1 MADPAVAILLFQVA
15 QSRNFIHDDLIP
27 ALSSAL
33 AARGVRN
40 ELFETTLPAIDA
52 ADAGDLS
59 AVDALAAQLAGRYA
73 VCAYVR
79 LWSEAVFARLRSL
92 LPGMVWVY
100 LGDPRVA
107 FEGTTHAFPLAQVDT
122 FVALARAVA
131 AGDEPPAEIFALP
144 PMELTRAHAGSNLV
158 RIGVGDR
165 QRPDRPAVVH
175 GSAGC
180 AYNQSVLENPHF
192 RDVPFPA
199 ERVVLKGCSFCA
211 SGGVPRRPAG
221 EVLDSVLAQL
231 DHLLDHAPETA
242 RIQLNDQNPFPYLVR
257 FIDRLGER
265 AAHPM
270 EVLIETRADWF
281 LGAMP
286 VMERALQGAE
296 RHGHRIL
303 LFLVGLES
311 LSQKELDLYNKG
323 VTVEQ
328 NERTV
333 LECRRLRRRYP
344 KSYSD
349 TPAAFGFILYNPWTE
364 LSDIV
369 LNLDAAERVGL
380 QEFRG
385 QVTRAKLRL
394 YPDTA
399 LFYKAK
405 HEGLLAER
413 FPYEAMDS
421 ARRYGY
427 EAEVPWRFQHL
438 ATDRA
443 YGVHDAMFR
452 VVGRHDEVR
461 MLREIVRFLERRP
474 DRWGDPV
481 PDLARDVVR
490 SLGSRFQQIRHTSPG
505 ADGAPSPSPARP
517 PARPSPS
524 AVIGPPP
531 ADDRAGW
538 QRVSAAARDARTPA
552 EALRALGLE
561 APDGLP
567 ADPPPLP
574 ADPLR
579 VDVPR
584 LEVVAYEHGLKP
596 ALYLT
601 LPRAEAE
608 AFAARFADHHAARVD
623 YLFTYD
629 AVTDVRGRAP
639 AAPGEGTHVDLF
651 LSRDPA
657 LVARARAIYED
668 PRGPSEHLAEMGA
681 MLGYPPC
688 CVEAFAA
695 LPDRS
700 NNTAIRYAAL
710 ARTRRLGLPFAPV
723 LNNLFAYVL
732 PSFPCSY
739 GCPRAV
745 AQAEA
750 VLDLLAR
757 AQPAAAAALR
767 EALARPVLFFDHAR
781 LVVLTEARQDADVLR
796 YGGVVGGVSP
806 TDDRAVRDGFE
817 RALGAVLSLGDGLR
831 LTDGALEVLRGPERV
846 ARLARR
852 APGLGALAAFGVVPA

>member
-1 MADPAVAILLFQVA
+1 MADPAAAILLFQVA

-27 ALSSAL
+27 ALSAAL
-33 AARGVRN
+33 TARGVRN

-52 ADAGDLS
+52 ADAADLS
-59 AVDALAAQLAGRYA
+59 AVDALIARLRDRYT

-79 LWSEAVFARLRSL
+79 LWSEAVFQHLRAQ
-92 LPGMVWVY
+92 LPGFTWIY

-107 FEGTTHAFPLAQVDT
+107 FAGTTHAFPLNQVET
-122 FVALARAVA
+122 FAAVTRAVA
-131 AGDEPPAEIFALP
+131 AGEPVTAAMFRLPA
-144 PMELTRAHAGSNLV
+144 MELTRAHARDNLV
-158 RIGVGDR
+158 RIGVGRDP
-165 QRPDRPAVVH
+165 RPDRPAVVH

-180 AYNQSVLENPHF
+180 AYGQSILDNPHF
-192 RDVPFPA
+192 RDVPFPDA
-199 ERVVLKGCSFCA
+199 RVVLRGCSFCA

-221 EVLDSVLAQL
+221 EVLASVLAQL
-231 DHLLDHAPETA
+231 DHLLDHAPGTA
-242 RIQLNDQNPFPYLVR
+242 RIQLNDQNPFPYLVP

-281 LGAMP
+281 LGSMA

-311 LSQKELDLYNKG
+311 LSQKDLDLYNKG

-344 KSYSD
+344 GSYSD

-364 LSDIV
+364 LSDIT

-380 QEFRG
+380 KEFRG
-385 QVTRAKLRL
+385 QLTRAKLRL

-399 LFYKAK
+399 LYYKAR

-427 EAEVPWRFQHL
+427 EAEVPWRFKHL

-443 YGVHDAMFR
+443 YGVHDAIFR
-452 VVGRHDEVR
+452 AVGKHEEGR
-461 MLREIVRFLERRP
+461 MLREIVRFLDRRP
-474 DRWGDPV
+474 DRWSEPV
-481 PDLARDVVR
+481 PALARDVVR
-490 SLGSRFQQIRHTSPG
+490 SLGSRFQREIRHSAPG
-505 ADGAPSPSPARP
+505 AGPPRAPSTPS
-517 PARPSPS
+517 RPSPGV
-524 AVIGPPP
+524 APPSV
-531 ADDRAGW
+531 ADREAW
-538 QRVSAAARDARTPA
+538 QRVGDAARAARTPA
-552 EALRALGLE
+552 EALRAVGLE
-561 APDGLP
+561 PPDDLPDAPP
-567 ADPPPLP
+567 AVP

-579 VDVPR
+579 GTVPR
-584 LEVVAYEHGLKP
+584 LEILAYEHGLKP

-608 AFAARFADHHAARVD
+608 AMARRFGDHPMTRVD
-623 YLFTYD
+623 YRFEHD
-629 AVTDVRGRAP
+629 AVTDVRRRSPAP
-639 AAPGEGTHVDLF
+639 PGEGTHVDLF
-651 LSRDPA
+651 IARAPDV
-657 LVARARAIYED
+657 VARARAIYED

-681 MLGYPPC
+681 ILGYPPC

-710 ARTRRLGLPFAPV
+710 ARTARLGLPFAPV

-739 GCPRAV
+739 GCARAI

-750 VLDLLAR
+750 VLALLGET
-757 AQPAAAAALR
+757 QPEAAARLR
-767 EALARPVLFFDHAR
+767 LALARPVLFVDHAR
-781 LVVLTEARQDADVLR
+781 LVVLTAARVDGDVVR
-796 YGGVVGGVSP
+796 HGGVVGGVSP
-806 TDDRAVRDGFE
+806 TDDLAVRDRFE
-817 RALGAVLSLGDGLR
+817 QAMGAVLARGDGLR
-831 LTDGALEVLRGPERV
+831 VTDGALEVLRGGER
-846 ARLARR
+846 AAWLPRR
-852 APGLGALAAFGVVPA
+852 SPGLGVLAPFGL

>member
-1 MADPAVAILLFQVA
+1 MDEPAVAILLFQVA

-27 ALSSAL
+27 AFSAAL
-33 AARGVRN
+33 TARGVRN

-52 ADAGDLS
+52 ADAADLS
-59 AVDALAAQLAGRYA
+59 AVDALAERLRGRYR

-79 LWSEAVFARLRSL
+79 LWSEAVFQRLRAL
-92 LPGMVWVY
+92 LPGVTWIY

-107 FEGTTHAFPLAQVDT
+107 FAGTDHGLPLTQVDSFAAVT
-122 FVALARAVA
+122 RAVL
-131 AGDEPPAEIFALP
+131 AGDAVTEAMFSLP
-144 PMELTRAHAGSNLV
+144 HTELTRAHAQDNLV

-165 QRPDRPAVVH
+165 KRPDRPAVVH

-180 AYNQSVLENPHF
+180 AYGQSVLENPHF
-192 RDVPFPA
+192 AGVPFPD
-199 ERVVLKGCSFCA
+199 EKVVLKGCSFCA
-211 SGGVPRRPAG
+211 TGGVPRRPAG
-221 EVLDSVLAQL
+221 EVLASVLAQL
-231 DHLLDHAPETA
+231 DNLLDHEPDVA
-242 RIQLNDQNPFPYLVR
+242 RVQLNDQNPFPYLVQ
-257 FIDRLGER
+257 FIERLGER
-265 AAHPM
+265 AARPM

-281 LGAMP
+281 LGSMV
-286 VMERALQGAE
+286 VMERALQAAE

-364 LSDIV
+364 LSDIT
-369 LNLDAAERVGL
+369 LNLDAAERIGL

-405 HEGLLAER
+405 HEGLLADR

-427 EAEVPWRFQHL
+427 EAEVPWRF
-438 ATDRA
+438 ARRETDRA
-443 YGVHDAMFR
+443 YGVHDAIFR
-452 VVGRHDEVR
+452 TVGKHEEVR

-474 DRWGDPV
+474 DRWEDAV
-481 PDLARDVVR
+481 PALARDIVR
-490 SLGSRFQQIRHTSPG
+490 GLGSRFQRDILH
-505 ADGAPSPSPARP
+505 GAPTPG

-524 AVIGPPP
+524 RARPAESVVAPPA

-538 QRVSAAARDARTPA
+538 QRAGDAAREARTPA
-552 EALRALGLE
+552 EVLRAAGFE
-561 APDGLP
+561 APDDLP
-567 ADPPPLP
+567 ADPPALP
-574 ADPLR
+574 PDPLR
-579 VDVPR
+579 VDVPL
-584 LEVVAYEHGLKP
+584 LELMAYEHGIKP
-596 ALYLT
+596 GLYLT

-608 AFAARFADHHAARVD
+608 AVAARFGDGHHTARVD
-623 YLFTYD
+623 YLFAHD
-629 AVTDVRGRAP
+629 AVTDVRRRAP

-651 LSRDPA
+651 IARDPR
-657 LVARARAIYED
+657 LVERARAIYED

-700 NNTAIRYAAL
+700 NNTAIRYAAV
-710 ARTRRLGLPFAPV
+710 ARTHALGLPFAPV

-750 VLDLLAR
+750 VLAMLER
-757 AQPAAAAALR
+757 AQPETAATLR
-767 EALARPVLFFDHAR
+767 RALARPVLFVDHAR
-781 LVVLTEARQDADVLR
+781 LVVLTGARRDGDVVR
-796 YGGVVGGVSP
+796 YGGAVGGVSP
-806 TDDRAVRDGFE
+806 TDDRGVRDGFE
-817 RALGAVLSLGDGLR
+817 RALGAVLARGDGLR
-831 LTDGALEVLRGPERV
+831 VTGSAIEVLRGAERAAWLPRAAPFLGV
-846 ARLARR
+846 LATF
-852 APGLGALAAFGVVPA
+852 GL

>member
-1 MADPAVAILLFQVA
+1 MDEPSAAILLFQVA
-15 QSRNFIHDDLIP
+15 QSRNFIHDDLVP
-27 ALSSAL
+27 AFSAAL
-33 AARGVRN
+33 TARGVRN
-40 ELFETTLPAIDA
+40 DLFETTLPAIDA
-52 ADAGDLS
+52 ADAADLS
-59 AVDALAAQLAGRYA
+59 AVDALAAQLRGRYA

-79 LWSEAVFARLRSL
+79 LWSEAVFGRLRAL
-92 LPGMVWVY
+92 LPDVTWIY
-100 LGDPRVA
+100 LGDPRMA
-107 FEGTTHAFPLAQVDT
+107 FPGTTHSFPLTQVET
-122 FVALARAVA
+122 FAAAARAVA
-131 AGDEPPAEIFALP
+131 AGEPVTAEMLQLP
-144 PMELTRAHAGSNLV
+144 HSELTRAHAQDNLV
-158 RIGVGDR
+158 RIGVGR
-165 QRPDRPAVVH
+165 EQRPDRPAVVH

-180 AYNQSVLENPHF
+180 AYGQSVLENPHF
-192 RDVPFPA
+192 AGVPFPP

-211 SGGVPRRPAG
+211 SGGVPRRPSG
-221 EVLDSVLAQL
+221 EVLTSVLAQL
-231 DHLLDHAPETA
+231 DNLLDHAPETA
-242 RIQLNDQNPFPYLVR
+242 RIQLNDQNPFPYLVQ

-281 LGAMP
+281 LGSMT

-364 LSDIV
+364 LTDIT
-369 LNLDAAERVGL
+369 LNLDTAERIGL
-380 QEFRG
+380 MEFRG
-385 QVTRAKLRL
+385 QLTRAKLRL

-405 HEGLLAER
+405 HEGLLTER

-427 EAEVPWRFQHL
+427 EAEVPWRFQRL

-443 YGVHDAMFR
+443 YGIHDAMFR
-452 VVGRHDEVR
+452 VVGKHDEVR

-474 DRWGDPV
+474 ERVTEPV
-481 PDLARDVVR
+481 SILARDIVR
-490 SLGSRFQQIRHTSPG
+490 SLGARFQQIRHNGPDARPARSAVTRPAPGPPG
-505 ADGAPSPSPARP
+505 APA
-517 PARPSPS
+517 
-524 AVIGPPP
+524 
-531 ADDRAGW
+531 ADDRDAW
-538 QRVSAAARDARTPA
+538 RRVAESARAASTPA
-552 EALRALGLE
+552 EALLAAGFE
-561 APDGLP
+561 APADLSV
-567 ADPPPLP
+567 DPPALP

-579 VDVPR
+579 VEVPR
-584 LEVVAYEHGLKP
+584 LEVLAYEHGLKP

-601 LPRAEAE
+601 LPRAEAD

-651 LSRDPA
+651 LSRDPG

-688 CVEAFAA
+688 CVEAFGA

-700 NNTAIRYAAL
+700 NNTAIRYAAI

-739 GCPRAV
+739 GCPRAA
-745 AQAEA
+745 AQAET

-757 AQPAAAAALR
+757 TDPSTVATLR
-767 EALARPVLFFDHAR
+767 QALARPVLFVDHAR
-781 LVVLTEARQDADVLR
+781 LVVLEGARRDGDVVR

-817 RALGAVLSLGDGLR
+817 RAMGAVLARGDGLR
-831 LTDGALEVLRGPERV
+831 VSDGALEVLRGGERT
-846 ARLARR
+846 AWLPRR
-852 APGLGALAAFGVVPA
+852 APGLGLLAPFGL

>member
-33 AARGVRN
+33 SARGVRN
-40 ELFETTLPAIDA
+40 ELFEATLPAIDA
-52 ADAGDLS
+52 DDAADLS
-59 AVDALAAQLAGRYA
+59 SVDALAARLNGRYD

-79 LWSEAVFARLRSL
+79 LWSEAVFQRLRARL
-92 LPGMVWVY
+92 PGVVWVY

-107 FEGTTHAFPLAQVDT
+107 FAGTTHAFPLTQVDT
-122 FVALARAVA
+122 LAAVARAVA
-131 AGDEPPAEIFALP
+131 AGDLVREECFALP
-144 PMELTRAHAGSNLV
+144 PTELTREHAGGNLV

-165 QRPDRPAVVH
+165 LRPDRPAVVH

-180 AYNQSVLENPHF
+180 AYGQSVLENPHF
-192 RDVPFPA
+192 HGVPFPDA
-199 ERVVLKGCSFCA
+199 KVVLRGCSFCA
-211 SGGVPRRPAG
+211 SGGVPRRPSG
-221 EVLDSVLAQL
+221 EVLTSVLAQL
-231 DHLLDHAPETA
+231 DHLLDHAPETV
-242 RIQLNDQNPFPYLVR
+242 RIQLVDQNPFPYLAQFV
-257 FIDRLGER
+257 DRLSER
-265 AAHPM
+265 AAHPI

-281 LGAMP
+281 LGSMP
-286 VMERALQGAE
+286 VMERALQRAE
-296 RHGHRIL
+296 RDGHRIL

-333 LECRRLRRRYP
+333 MECRRLRRRYP

-364 LSDIV
+364 LSDIT
-369 LNLDAAERVGL
+369 LNLDAADRIGL

-413 FPYEAMDS
+413 FPYAAMDS

-427 EAEVPWRFQHL
+427 EAEVPWRFKHP

-443 YGVHDAMFR
+443 YGVHDAIFR
-452 VVGRHDEVR
+452 AVGKHEEVR
-461 MLREIVRFLERRP
+461 MLREIVRFLERHPER
-474 DRWGDPV
+474 REDPV
-481 PDLARDVVR
+481 SALARDVVR
-490 SLGSRFQQIRHTSPG
+490 SLGSRFQREILHGAPAHPPG
-505 ADGAPSPSPARP
+505 AARTPPVIAPPR
-517 PARPSPS
+517 
-524 AVIGPPP
+524 

-538 QRVSAAARDARTPA
+538 QGVSDEARAARTPT
-552 EALRALGLE
+552 EALRAVGLE
-561 APDGLP
+561 APDDLP
-567 ADPPPLP
+567 EAPPPLP
-574 ADPLR
+574 ADPLH

-584 LEVVAYEHGLKP
+584 LELLAYEYGLKP

-601 LPRAEAE
+601 LPRAEADE
-608 AFAARFADHHAARVD
+608 VARRFEGHHAARVD
-623 YLFTYD
+623 YWFSHD
-629 AVTDVRGRAP
+629 AVTDVRRRSP

-651 LSRDPA
+651 LARDRA
-657 LVARARAIYED
+657 TVERARAIYED
-668 PRGPSEHLAEMGA
+668 PRGPSAHLAEMGA
-681 MLGYPPC
+681 LLGYPPC
-688 CVEAFAA
+688 CVEAFAS

-710 ARTRRLGLPFAPV
+710 ERTRRLGLPFAPV

-739 GCPRAV
+739 GCPLAV
-745 AQAEA
+745 TQAEA
-750 VLDLLAR
+750 VLDLLGR
-757 AQPAAAAALR
+757 LQPATAATLR
-767 EALARPVLFFDHAR
+767 RALARPVLFFDHAR
-781 LVVLTEARQDADVLR
+781 LVVLSDAHADGDVLR
-796 YGGVVGGVSP
+796 YGGAVGGVSP
-806 TDDRAVRDGFE
+806 TDDRDVRDRFE
-817 RALGAVLSLGDGLR
+817 RALGAALSRGDGLR
-831 LTDGALEVLRGPERV
+831 VTRGAIEVLRGG
-846 ARLARR
+846 RR
-852 APGLGALAAFGVVPA
+852 GAWMPRRPPGLGVLAPFGA